1 MASKANLNPGADA
14 TLVAAARAAAM
25 ANVPQDYSK
34 AFNEIA
40 KGYGKYAEGLGKIYK
55 GLYDANAEAINKLA
69 DDVREYVG
77 DKFKQFRSDM
87 FNPDVDQMDYKQMSY
102 ELSES
107 DQKIYDTYIQGMGKN
122 TSEKY
127 KSVKYIKKRQQQLKD
142 FGFTD
147 KDGNELVV
155 DGNWGTKSKAAYEKY
170 QSKKTEL
177 YKTPYSYQ
185 RSIDSRT
192 GRMEED
198 LEAYNAAI
206 EAGETTFETSLGMQ
220 DISTE
225 EGKAA
230 WEEMKRE
237 YAEDILEYQ
246 TLLDK
251 SKLALTPITTGN
263 VIAYE
268 NKNGQSVN
276 LKIGLSKDML
286 LDLKQ
291 KHVAADK
298 KYNESKKTVADKKIK
313 DDEKTRI
320 NEIMATMEK
329 SENKFGEVLVDAM
342 DAIKNE
348 DLLEQP
354 LNGGMSLDFLRAAGR
369 KGRKGEDGSFIKFG
383 TDESG
388 NKVILWLDEFGR
400 SKINP
405 ATNKPFIATAEDMA
419 GFLVKKDATVAASLY
434 TSIVTDQIK
443 SSAVPRATFK
453 EHTTKRAV
461 LKAINTK
468 EKFLNAIN
476 DAEGQGNIEMSYVKS
491 IYEGKMTE
499 EMYVELNKLGGRFDN
514 DGDNDVDKDDF
525 VTQENLATLAQYL
538 TTDSPDAREIFARV
552 MVAEAETNFN
562 EGVGRRNNTNT
573 GRQRT
578 VTETASRYMGIK
590 IQKDYKSG
598 YTVNNITS
606 SLPKNWEVYKANAK
620 GERDI
625 NGEYFGILRPDQSP
639 VRNRGIK
646 DPDAIKA
653 ILYQEQGILAQHQK

>member
-1 MASKANLNPGADA
+1 MASTTNLNPGADA
-14 TLVAAARAAAM
+14 TLVAAAREAAM

-55 GLYDANAEAINKLA
+55 GLYKANAVAINKLA
-69 DDVREYVG
+69 DDVKEYVG

-87 FNPDVDQMDYKQMSY
+87 FNPDVDQAEYEEMSY

-107 DQKIYDTYIQGMGKN
+107 DQKIYDSYLLYVDKDT
-122 TSEKY
+122 
-127 KSVKYIKKRQQQLKD
+127 SVKDIKEKQQQLKD

-147 KDGNELVV
+147 EDGNELVV
-155 DGNWGTKSKAAYEKY
+155 DGDWGPKSKAALEKY
-170 QSKKTEL
+170 RSKRTEL
-177 YKTPYSYQ
+177 FETPTHYQ
-185 RSIDSRT
+185 DMVDYTTEYI
-192 GRMEED
+192 EED
-198 LEAYNAAI
+198 IEAYNAAI
-206 EAGETTFETSLGMQ
+206 EAGETTFETNWGTH

-225 EGKAA
+225 KGKAD
-230 WEEMKRE
+230 WESYHSR
-237 YAEDILEYQ
+237 DLEELQ
-246 TLLDK
+246 ENQKLLEE
-251 SKLALTPITTGN
+251 SKLAFAPIKSGDAIT
-263 VIAYE
+263 YE
-268 NKNGQSVN
+268 DKNGQSVN
-276 LKIGLSKDML
+276 LKIGLSKDIL

-291 KHVAADK
+291 AHTDADK
-298 KYNESKKTVADKKIK
+298 KYNES
-313 DDEKTRI
+313 EKTLDDKTIRDNEKMRI
-320 NEIMATMEK
+320 NEIMETMKK

-388 NKVILWLDEFGR
+388 NKVILWLDKFGR

-434 TSIVTDQIK
+434 TSMVTDQIA
-443 SSAVPRATFK
+443 SSAVSGATFK

-514 DGDNDVDKDDF
+514 VGDDGVNADDF
-525 VTQENLATLAQYL
+525 ATQENLATLAQYL
-538 TTDSPDAREIFARV
+538 TTDSPDAREIFAQV
-552 MVAEAETNFN
+552 MVAEAKINFD
-562 EGVGRRNNTNT
+562 EGAVRRKKGNANT
-573 GRQRT
+573 GREKT
-578 VTETASRYMGIK
+578 VTEIASSNMGLK
-590 IQKDYKSG
+590 IQNDYKSG

-653 ILYQEQGILAQHQK
+653 ILYQEQGVLAQHQK